1 MHLQLKIPFF
11 EKYDRLT
18 MINICKQ
25 LKQRVYDRGEIVT
38 KIGDKATCMVIVLLG
53 ELGVYNEDDV
63 LLNTLQENMGF
74 GERALRIEE
83 LQKTTLVA

>member
-1 MHLQLKIPFF
+1 
-11 EKYDRLT
+11 
-18 MINICKQ
+18 
-25 LKQRVYDRGEIVT
+25 
-38 KIGDKATCMVIVLLG
+38 MVIVLLG

-83 LQKTTLVA
+83 L